1 MSNLGKVIPVT
12 MHTVNGG
19 SGVTI
24 AQFLEHMIVAVK
36 SKVEEVRE

>member
-1 MSNLGKVIPVT
+1 MS

-24 AQFLEHMIVAVK
+24 AQFLEHMIGAVK
-36 SKVEEVRE
+36 TKVEEVSLSLYILT